1 MTVLIDLGSNSTLF
15 REGAS
20 VLSAKFLPFARLDVS
35 QSLFQLHKKHSG
47 KFCSKPCF
55 QASQK
60 KPANSRLMLSWVE
73 LPLRRH
79 WLCWRR
85 PWHFFNTH
93 DQTQL
98 QKPAIYRQQ
107 YVGGSVCIQESP
119 LRGPIQHYRRQ
130 KTRTAWLAKQRSH
143 QCQTPS
149 CYQSLTWLRH
159 EAAKAMLL
167 NVELYVCQGN
177 KYSLR

>member
-98 QKPAIYRQQ
+98 QKPAIHRHPP
-107 YVGGSVCIQESP
+107 VC
-119 LRGPIQHYRRQ
+119 RRVCLHPR
-130 KTRTAWLAKQRSH
+130 KSATRTYPALPKTKNSH
-143 QCQTPS
+143 
-149 CYQSLTWLRH
+149 SLTRQAKKPSVPNSELLSISNMIASRSCKGYAAQRWALR
-159 EAAKAMLL
+159 LPR
-167 NVELYVCQGN
+167 Q
-177 KYSLR
+177 